1 VDWPHITKERPR
13 ALQSSPNVEPTRL
26 QKERKAKE
34 QLAEKHINRSWEKEL
49 EGAEI
54 YCQRQEKV
62 EGTRRQPMFLM
73 EQWTLYILPAKRCG
87 NLSGSSTASRSNFFV
102 SPSPATVSSP
112 PAVGTCLVASIELRR
127 AALSE
132 TRLVECSPV

>member
-1 VDWPHITKERPR
+1 
-13 ALQSSPNVEPTRL
+13 VEPTRL

-73 EQWTLYILPAKRCG
+73 EQWTLYIYTTVPQC
-87 NLSGSSTASRSNFFV
+87 ASY
-102 SPSPATVSSP
+102 
-112 PAVGTCLVASIELRR
+112 
-127 AALSE
+127 
-132 TRLVECSPV
+132 